1 MPHAIDLVFVEDDH
15 IDAQFF
21 ERALRKWNPDCT
33 FRRYAD
39 GQEAVDYID
48 AVAQTTEPL
57 PKLLVLDIKLP
68 KLLGFDVLKAARL
81 RKRTHFLPVVMFSSS
96 TQQQDIDRAY
106 ELGANG
112 YLNKPPT
119 MRELN
124 ATVASIMEFWIGA
137 NRLAASEN

>member
-1 MPHAIDLVFVEDDH
+1 MPNSIDLVYVEDDP

-21 ERALRKWNPDCT
+21 ERALRKWNPNCK

-48 AVAQTTEPL
+48 AVAKTNDPL

-68 KLLGFDVLKAARL
+68 KLLGFDVLKATRHRA
-81 RKRTHFLPVVMFSSS
+81 RTHFIPVVMFSSS
-96 TQQQDIDRAY
+96 TQQQDVNRAY

-112 YLNKPPT
+112 YLSKPPT
-119 MRELN
+119 MQELN
-124 ATVASIMEFWIGA
+124 ETVAAIMDFWLGA
-137 NRLAASEN
+137 NRLAVSEN